1 MNDLQ
6 HLPPLLL
13 PAPRLLVD
21 SRDSAGWLTVP
32 ATVRI
37 NGYPPYIALATAILA
52 DHLHLAE
59 STLADFGPLCVD
71 GDPPEPAL
79 SGGEAYRLRID
90 ARRIHLAAH
99 SEAGMRHGLRTLA
112 QLIIQY
118 GRRRLPCVLI
128 EDAPV
133 FAVRGVMLD
142 VSRDRVPTMAHL
154 LETVDQLAR
163 WKINHLQ
170 LYTEH
175 TFAYAGHEEVW
186 RGASPLTADEMLTLD
201 VHCRAHGIELAANQ
215 NCFGHLAAWLKH
227 PRYAPLGEIAPDAEW
242 DFNGLVMRRGPF
254 SLCPSDPRALALVED
269 LLDQLLPTVAG
280 PLVNIGCDETFDVG
294 QGRSKDAVASRGRA
308 AVYLEFV
315 RAICAVVRRHGKR
328 PMFWA
333 DIALEHPEA
342 LAELPADLIGL
353 AWGYEP
359 DAPFARWCQQL
370 RAAGREVWV
379 CPGTSCW
386 RAITGRTRERR
397 ANLLAAAR
405 DGAAHGATGYLATAW
420 GDVGHRQQWPI
431 TLHAL
436 AEAAHRAWSGSAEY
450 DVRAGSLHAFSD
462 RTLMVGAWLDELGDV
477 DAGLRAI
484 AGKPQADGQPR
495 ALRNASALFTDTQ
508 KPLAEPWKGSRGDW
522 EEVAERLEGLAA
534 RQPQLPSNL
543 HNQELLFSCLD
554 ASFAATRAF
563 LRRFSQPVMMEGL
576 LPELRLFAEADLPLY
591 RYLWRQRSRPGGLA
605 ASCAHYRALLTEL
618 GPLDELDLL
627 DAVDDPAS

>member
-21 SRDSAGWLTVP
+21 NRDGAGWLAVP

-59 STLADFGPLCVD
+59 ATLADFGILCVD

-79 SGGEAYRLRID
+79 NGSEAYRLRID
-90 ARRIHLAAH
+90 TRRIHLAAH
-99 SEAGMRHGLRTLA
+99 GEAGMRQGLHTLV
-112 QLIIQY
+112 QLITQY
-118 GRRRLPCVLI
+118 GRRLPCLLI

-154 LETVDQLAR
+154 LETVDQLAG

-186 RGASPLTADEMLTLD
+186 REASPLTADEMRTLD
-201 VHCRAHGIELAANQ
+201 AHCRAHGIELAANQ
-215 NCFGHLAAWLKH
+215 NCFGHLASWLKH

-254 SLCPSDPRALALVED
+254 SLCPGDPRALALVED
-269 LLDQLLPTVAG
+269 LLGQLLPTVAG
-280 PLVNIGCDETFDVG
+280 PLVNIGCDETFDLG
-294 QGRSKDAVASRGRA
+294 QGRSKDEVARRGRA

-379 CPGTSCW
+379 CPGT
-386 RAITGRTRERR
+386 
-397 ANLLAAAR
+397 
-405 DGAAHGATGYLATAW
+405 
-420 GDVGHRQQWPI
+420 
-431 TLHAL
+431 
-436 AEAAHRAWSGSAEY
+436 
-450 DVRAGSLHAFSD
+450 
-462 RTLMVGAWLDELGDV
+462 
-477 DAGLRAI
+477 
-484 AGKPQADGQPR
+484 
-495 ALRNASALFTDTQ
+495 
-508 KPLAEPWKGSRGDW
+508 
-522 EEVAERLEGLAA
+522 
-534 RQPQLPSNL
+534 
-543 HNQELLFSCLD
+543 
-554 ASFAATRAF
+554 
-563 LRRFSQPVMMEGL
+563 
-576 LPELRLFAEADLPLY
+576 
-591 RYLWRQRSRPGGLA
+591 
-605 ASCAHYRALLTEL
+605 
-618 GPLDELDLL
+618 
-627 DAVDDPAS
+627 